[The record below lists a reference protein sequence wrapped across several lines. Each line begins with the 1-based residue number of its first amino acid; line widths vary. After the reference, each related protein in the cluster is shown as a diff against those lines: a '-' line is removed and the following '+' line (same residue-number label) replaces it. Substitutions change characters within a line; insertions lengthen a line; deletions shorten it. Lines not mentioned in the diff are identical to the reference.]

1 MTVLVKPKSSSP
13 VLSNKQTK
21 AKADNAI
28 RSIISDLNLMK
39 ITGFS
44 DLKRRMVEAVKTK
57 AMNAKYP
64 GDSKVHYDGHLRGLI
79 KLAKGTRVPV
89 RYIKR
94 NEAISYTVRKGYDIS
109 MLRGL
114 PGAKH
119 SELKNPYYTYVMY
132 KTIFWELYKKH
143 FQDVRKIAPNGCL
156 INVTTEAKSMAKRFS
171 KDLKAISIR
180 RGKNILRNMLLELE
194 A

>member
-1 MTVLVKPKSSSP
+1 MTAFVKHKSSSP
-13 VLSNKQTK
+13 VFSNKQTR

-28 RSIISDLNLMK
+28 RSIISDLNLNK

-64 GDSKVHYDGHLRGLI
+64 GVSKVHYDGHLWGLI
-79 KLAKGTRVPV
+79 KLARGTRVPI

-94 NEAISYTVRKGYDIS
+94 NEAISYSARKGYDIS

-119 SELKNPYYTYVMY
+119 SELIKP
-132 KTIFWELYKKH
+132 
-143 FQDVRKIAPNGCL
+143 
-156 INVTTEAKSMAKRFS
+156 
-171 KDLKAISIR
+171 
-180 RGKNILRNMLLELE
+180 
-194 A
+194 